1 PAWPARCA
9 TPPRGRGRW
18 RWRRWRGRWRGWVV
32 SWCGCLRC
40 GAERQRVELV
50 EVEGGAEDVQ
60 AGRAQLELGPGDGE
74 GVALQLEGRGEAGVD
89 ARPGLGE
96 SVLDVREARLGE
108 RERALGLLDR
118 GEERLLPQ
126 RGALP
131 GGLQPQAR
139 GLELRLGGREGVER
153 LGGDR
158 PRDADGESAADLR
171 LGERAALRLVAEG
184 DARLQSPGLERERER
199 VVLAEVEAV
208 AGLRHG
214 QQRALGA
221 ARPE

>member
-1 PAWPARCA
+1 PVLPGRCA
-9 TPPRGRGRW
+9 KVRRGGGRWRGRG
-18 RWRRWRGRWRGWVV
+18 WRGRWRGWVV

-96 SVLDVREARLGE
+96 AGLGVSEARLGE
-108 RERALGLLDR
+108 RERVD
-118 GEERLLPQ
+118 
-126 RGALP
+126 
-131 GGLQPQAR
+131 
-139 GLELRLGGREGVER
+139 R

-184 DARLQSPGLERERER
+184 DARLQRPGLERERER

-221 ARPE
+221 ARPEL